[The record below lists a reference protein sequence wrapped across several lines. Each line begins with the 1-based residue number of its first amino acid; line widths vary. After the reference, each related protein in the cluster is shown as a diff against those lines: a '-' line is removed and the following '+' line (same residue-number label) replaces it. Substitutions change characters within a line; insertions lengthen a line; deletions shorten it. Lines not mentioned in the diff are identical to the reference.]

1 MAIVLTPKSLYNLIS
16 QTEPSDNRLLV
27 HVKLTDSC
35 LRALEEYQSAEVSPR
50 RKPTIQFSGYQG
62 SVSIPLK
69 GDENT
74 AKFELDCSVLQS
86 ARQQGSMDCV
96 QQPSGSK
103 DIRTVGTVTHKIN
116 VRATDDSYQMTQ
128 QRMKEVEEERKGVST
143 KVINMPKKGS
153 KKMIK
158 GLSIHKPQNSV
169 NSTVRRQIKSA
180 SVGVKVSSSGP
191 SKSLRERVIHLLA
204 VKPYK
209 KLELISRLTK
219 DGVNLQKD
227 KNSLTVLLQ
236 QVAVMT
242 DNQYR
247 LLKHLYSEV
256 QVETWPGYSEMDRQA
271 LRRKMKVETNDNP
284 VVTSTSS
291 PPKNT
296 QTTKQPSKRVC
307 SSESDRSSKRQRVA
321 HINKNNNIVMKESI
335 SKDSPIATPKTSP
348 DSQSEDQSYPAV
360 KKEAVDSSTTA
371 NLENSINGVNSL
383 DSPEFMRKYKPITTY
398 EQRCS
403 YKRDFQA
410 EYRVYE
416 GLKEKVDSV
425 STKFTELQN
434 KRQQFP
440 EGSEKRKD
448 TDDEIVQLYQKI
460 QKDTMWQQTKKQCK
474 ELHTKLTYIKGLIAA
489 YDKSI
494 AST

>member
-1 MAIVLTPKSLYNLIS
+1 MLLTDGEGVYKVSGEEDAMAIVLSPKSLYNLIS

-86 ARQQGSMDCV
+86 PRQQGGMDCV

-153 KKMIK
+153 KKVIK

-169 NSTVRRQIKSA
+169 NSTVRRQIKSV

-236 QVAVMT
+236 QV
-242 DNQYR
+242 
-247 LLKHLYSEV
+247 
-256 QVETWPGYSEMDRQA
+256 ETWPGYSEMDRQA
-271 LRRKMKVETNDNP
+271 LRRKMKVEMNDNP

-348 DSQSEDQSYPAV
+348 DSQTEDQSYPAV
-360 KKEAVDSSTTA
+360 KKEVVDSSTTA

-383 DSPEFMRKYKPITTY
+383 ESPEFMRKYKPITTY

-416 GLKEKVDSV
+416 GLKEKMDSV